1 MIKILNIFLNLL
13 KVIMLLICFV
23 FTFYIIMRMYERLGK
38 DLAGSIQNFIP
49 FILLFILFSINF
61 VLRQKEV
68 NECIFYNVTCCL
80 VMVML
85 LFCIYRTLND
95 EYMVM
100 SIRLGYNINFNYFAD
115 IIAPMRFMLYGL
127 SVSNLLLMLSGMKIF
142 NKSNINNKSI

>member
-23 FTFYIIMRMYERLGK
+23 FTFYIIIRMYERLGK

-61 VLRQKEV
+61 ILRQKEV

-95 EYMVM
+95 EYMIM